1 MQKVIR
7 TGHSLALTI
16 PAKFARA
23 LAVRKG
29 DQVRVE
35 KRVDRGTLTYIFSG
49 VQQLSISDKI
59 FRGK

>member
-16 PAKFARA
+16 PTKFAKA

-29 DQVRVE
+29 DEVRVE
-35 KRVDRGTLTYIFSG
+35 KRVDRGTLTYFFAG
-49 VQQLSISDKI
+49 VVQLPISDKI
-59 FRGK
+59 FRRK